1 MDILINI
8 LISGMAVAYVVELI
22 TAFTSKRLPSWI
34 LKATLP
40 LPFSVLS
47 LYLLGGFGIPLIIYG
62 LASSCIALVVV
73 FFVNRPVTN
82 QVITTRR

>member
-1 MDILINI
+1 MDSLINI
-8 LISGMAVAYVVELI
+8 LISGMAVAYIVELI
-22 TAFTSKRLPSWI
+22 TAFTDRFIPSWI

-47 LYLLGGFGIPLIIYG
+47 LYLLGGSGLPLIIYG
-62 LASSCIALVVV
+62 LASSCIALIVV

-82 QVITTRR
+82 QVINTRR

>member
-1 MDILINI
+1 MDTLINI
-8 LISGMAVAYVVELI
+8 LISGMAVAYIVELI
-22 TAFTSKRLPSWI
+22 TAFTDRLIPSWI

-47 LYLLGGFGIPLIIYG
+47 LYLLGGSGFPLIIYG
-62 LASSCIALVVV
+62 LASSCIALIVV

-82 QVITTRR
+82 QVINTRR

>member
-1 MDILINI
+1 MDILINVI
-8 LISGMAVAYVVELI
+8 ISGLAVAYTVEFI
-22 TAFTSKRLPSWI
+22 TAFTGRVIPSWI
-34 LKATLP
+34 LKAILP

-47 LYLLGGFGIPLIIYG
+47 LYLLGGSGIPLIIYG

-82 QVITTRR
+82 QVINTRR

>member
-1 MDILINI
+1 MDTLINI

-22 TAFTSKRLPSWI
+22 TAVTRKLLPSWI
-34 LKATLP
+34 LKAILS

-47 LYLLGGFGIPLIIYG
+47 LYLLGGSGIPLIIYG

>member
-1 MDILINI
+1 MDTLINI

-22 TAFTSKRLPSWI
+22 TAVTSKLLPSWI
-34 LKATLP
+34 LKAILP

-47 LYLLGGFGIPLIIYG
+47 LYLLGGSGIPLIIYG

>member
-47 LYLLGGFGIPLIIYG
+47 LYLLGGSGIPLIIYG

>member
-1 MDILINI
+1 MDTLISI
-8 LISGMAVAYVVELI
+8 LISGLAVAYIVELV
-22 TAFTSKRLPSWI
+22 TAFTDKYIPSWI

-47 LYLLGGFGIPLIIYG
+47 LYILGGSGLPLIIYG
-62 LASSCIALVVV
+62 LASSCIALIVV
-73 FFVNRPVTN
+73 FFVNRPTTN

>member
-1 MDILINI
+1 MDTLINI

-22 TAFTSKRLPSWI
+22 TAVTSKLLPSWI

-40 LPFSVLS
+40 LPLSVLS
-47 LYLLGGFGIPLIIYG
+47 LYLLGGSGIPLIIYG

>member
-1 MDILINI
+1 MDILISI
-8 LISGMAVAYVVELI
+8 FISGLAVAYVVELI
-22 TAFTSKRLPSWI
+22 TAFTDRFIPSWI
-34 LKATLP
+34 LKAILP

-47 LYLLGGFGIPLIIYG
+47 LYLLGGSGIPLIIYG

-82 QVITTRR
+82 QVINTRR

>member
-1 MDILINI
+1 MDILIDI
-8 LISGMAVAYVVELI
+8 LISGLAVAYIVELV
-22 TAFTSKRLPSWI
+22 TAFTDKFIPSWI

-47 LYLLGGFGIPLIIYG
+47 LYVLGEFGLPLIIYG

-82 QVITTRR
+82 QVINTRR